1 MKDSHFLLRLEP
13 DVKKRIK
20 VLSATLDTTMTALIN
35 QLILDRLEK
44 EKEQSQKA
52 TRQNAGDS

>member
-44 EKEQSQKA
+44 EKEQSQKSHPSK
-52 TRQNAGDS
+52 RG